1 MTDCFGLVCTR
12 VRRECGWMLTWE
24 DRPEAV
30 RGPAGTDASDHAVK
44 EEADL
49 FSFGT
54 GQEENA
60 SPWTGGRGDRESV
73 RKQQQQAEK
82 QTSQYTF
89 SWDPSSRPH
98 FHHQNPSD
106 RQRLRLFLNF
116 VLLWRPQSGLSEH
129 HPIL

>member
-73 RKQQQQAEK
+73 RKQQQQQKNKHHNTHLAGTRPPGL
-82 QTSQYTF
+82 TSIIRIRAID
-89 SWDPSSRPH
+89 S
-98 FHHQNPSD
+98 
-106 RQRLRLFLNF
+106 
-116 VLLWRPQSGLSEH
+116 V
-129 HPIL
+129 